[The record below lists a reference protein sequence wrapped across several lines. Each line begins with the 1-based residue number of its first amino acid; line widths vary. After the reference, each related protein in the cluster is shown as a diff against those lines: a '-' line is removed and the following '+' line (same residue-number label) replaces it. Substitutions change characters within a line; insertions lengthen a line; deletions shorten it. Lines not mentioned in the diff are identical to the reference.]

1 MLRALVNNP
10 PFQFAGFLR
19 MSKKVF
25 VAVDLGASSGRHVA
39 GLFDGSRLTLE
50 DIHRFGNG
58 PVSAAG
64 HLYWD
69 VLSLWQ
75 NIVEGLRL
83 AGRTYKDEVHSV
95 GVDTW
100 GVDFALL
107 NEHDELVS
115 NPFCYRDSQNVGTL
129 DKVVARA
136 GRESVFAQ
144 TGVQFLEI
152 NTLYQLFA
160 LAERDSPLLAQAR
173 TFLMMPDLF
182 HWLLTGSKA
191 NEFTDI
197 TTTQFYNPVERG
209 WAFPLLETLG
219 IPRELFAGA
228 EIVPPGT
235 SLGKL
240 RSDVAEATGLA
251 DLDVVLPGTHD
262 TASAVMAVPTSE
274 PPSQQPNWCYISS
287 GTWSLMGVETPEAIL
302 GDKCRELN
310 FTNEGGV
317 GSTIRVLKNIT
328 GLWVIQEC
336 RRIWHEDGRDYDWS
350 ALVQMAMETPALA
363 SLVNPDDPAL
373 VAPSNMPDAIRKL
386 CRESGQPVPDS
397 EGAVIRCGM
406 ESLAMR
412 YRQVLGYLEEL
423 TSARIATIH
432 ILGGGTQN
440 RALCQMTAD
449 ACNRHVI
456 AGPIEA
462 TAIGNVMMQAVAAGE
477 IDSIA
482 QAREIV
488 RNSFT
493 VDEYEP
499 QNTAAWDE
507 AYERFVQLTT

>member
-1 MLRALVNNP
+1 
-10 PFQFAGFLR
+10 

-25 VAVDLGASSGRHVA
+25 VAVDLGASSGRLVA
-39 GLFDGSRLTLE
+39 GLFDGSRLSLE

-58 PVSAAG
+58 PIAAAG

-69 VLSLWQ
+69 VLGLWQ

-83 AGRTYKDEVHSV
+83 AGREYADNVASV

-107 NEHDELVS
+107 NEHDELIS
-115 NPFCYRDSQNVGTL
+115 NPFCYRDSQATGML
-129 DKVVARA
+129 DRVVERI

-160 LAERDSPLLAQAR
+160 LAERNSPLLDQAR

-182 HWLLTGSKA
+182 HWLLTGNKA
-191 NEFTDI
+191 IEFTDA
-197 TTTQFYNPVERG
+197 TTTQFYNPVERN
-209 WAFPLLETLG
+209 WAYPLLEQLN
-219 IPRELFAGA
+219 IPTELFAST
-228 EIVPPGT
+228 EIVAPGT
-235 SLGKL
+235 RLGQL
-240 RSDVAEATGLA
+240 RGEVAEATGLA
-251 DLDVVLPGTHD
+251 NLDVVLPGSHD

-274 PPSQQPNWCYISS
+274 LPSQKPNWCYISS

-328 GLWVIQEC
+328 GLWIIQEC
-336 RRIWHEDGRDYDWS
+336 RRIWQQEGRDYDWG
-350 ALVQMAMETPALA
+350 ALVQMAMEAPPLA

-386 CRESGQPVPDS
+386 CRESGQRVPDS

-406 ESLAMR
+406 ESLALR
-412 YRQVLGYLEEL
+412 YRQVLGNIKEL
-423 TSARIATIH
+423 TGSHIDTIH

-440 RALCQMTAD
+440 KALCQMTAD
-449 ACNRHVI
+449 SCNRHVI

-462 TAIGNVMMQAVAAGE
+462 TAIGNVMVQAVAAGD
-477 IDSIA
+477 IGSIA
-482 QAREIV
+482 EAREIV
-488 RNSFT
+488 RSSFD

-499 QNTAAWDE
+499 RNAAQWDE
-507 AYERFVQLTT
+507 AYEAFKQLT

>member
-1 MLRALVNNP
+1 
-10 PFQFAGFLR
+10 

-58 PVSAAG
+58 PVPAAG

-69 VLSLWQ
+69 VLGLWQ

-83 AGRTYKDEVHSV
+83 AGREYETDVASV

-107 NEHDELVS
+107 NEHDELVG
-115 NPFCYRDSQNVGTL
+115 NPFCYRDPQTVGTV
-129 DKVVARA
+129 DQVVERV
-136 GRESVFAQ
+136 GRDSVFEQ
-144 TGVQFLEI
+144 TGVQFMEI

-160 LAERDSPLLAQAR
+160 LAERKSPLLSQAR
-173 TFLMMPDLF
+173 TFLMIPDLF
-182 HWLLTGSKA
+182 HWLLTGEKA
-191 NEFTDI
+191 NEFTDT
-197 TTTQFYNPVERG
+197 TTTQMYNPVSRD
-209 WAFPLLETLG
+209 WAYPLLESLN
-219 IPRELFAGA
+219 IPRDLFAGA

-235 SLGKL
+235 RLGKL
-240 RSDVAEATGLA
+240 RSEVADATGLS
-251 DLDVVLPGTHD
+251 DLEVVLPGTHD

-287 GTWSLMGVETPEAIL
+287 GTWSLMGVETPQAIL
-302 GDKCRELN
+302 SDKCRELN

-317 GSTIRVLKNIT
+317 GSTLRVLKNIT
-328 GLWVIQEC
+328 GLWIIQEC
-336 RRIWHEDGRDYDWS
+336 RRIWHQEGRDYDWS
-350 ALVQMAMETPALA
+350 ALVQMAMETPRLA
-363 SLVNPDDPAL
+363 SVVNPDHPAL
-373 VAPSNMPDAIRKL
+373 VAPSNMPEAIRKL
-386 CRESGQPVPDS
+386 CRESGQPIPDS

-406 ESLAMR
+406 ESLALK

-423 TSARIATIH
+423 TGSPIETIH

-440 RALCQMTAD
+440 KALCQMTAD
-449 ACNRHVI
+449 ACNRHVV

-477 IDSIA
+477 VASIA

-488 RNSFT
+488 RTSFS
-493 VDEYEP
+493 VDEYQPSE
-499 QNTAAWDE
+499 TAAWNE
-507 AYERFVQLTT
+507 AYERFEKLTAS